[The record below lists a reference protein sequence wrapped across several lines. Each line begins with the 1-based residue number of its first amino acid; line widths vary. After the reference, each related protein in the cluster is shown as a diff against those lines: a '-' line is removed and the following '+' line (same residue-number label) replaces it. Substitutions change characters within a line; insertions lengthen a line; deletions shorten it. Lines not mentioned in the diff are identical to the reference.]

1 MTDRPVPLLD
11 LSQQHRALRQ
21 ELLSAFERVLDSGH
35 FILGGEVTAFEK
47 ELATALGAK
56 HAIAMSSGSDALLA
70 ALMAIPVGPGD
81 EVITT
86 AYSFFATAGCV
97 ARLGATPVF
106 VDVQPDTLNI
116 DPAQVEQKITPRTK
130 VIMPVHL
137 FGLPADMAELMA
149 SASEHGIVVLEDA
162 CQAIGARYHGRAI
175 GTIGHMAAF
184 SFFPS
189 KNLGGF
195 GDGGLI
201 TTEDDDRAGQLRML
215 RAHGSRVKYHHD
227 VIGGNFRLDALQ
239 AALLRVKVPHLASWT
254 AARRANAAR
263 YAALFVKAGVKE
275 IAIPPQPKD
284 RTHVFHQYVIRTA
297 RRDALRA
304 HLAERQIGTEVYYPV
319 PLHRQRC
326 FSSLE
331 YSEGSLPHS
340 ERACAE
346 TLALPIFPEMTE
358 AQQEAVVTAI
368 AEFYA
373 RAA

>member
-1 MTDRPVPLLD
+1 
-11 LSQQHRALRQ
+11 
-21 ELLSAFERVLDSGH
+21 
-35 FILGGEVTAFEK
+35 
-47 ELATALGAK
+47 
-56 HAIAMSSGSDALLA
+56 
-70 ALMAIPVGPGD
+70 
-81 EVITT
+81 
-86 AYSFFATAGCV
+86 
-97 ARLGATPVF
+97 
-106 VDVQPDTLNI
+106 
-116 DPAQVEQKITPRTK
+116 
-130 VIMPVHL
+130 
-137 FGLPADMAELMA
+137 
-149 SASEHGIVVLEDA
+149 
-162 CQAIGARYHGRAI
+162 
-175 GTIGHMAAF
+175 MAAF

-195 GDGGLI
+195 GDGGLL
-201 TTEDDDRAGQLRML
+201 TTEDDDRAIQLRVL

-263 YAALFVKAGVKE
+263 YAALFDEASLKE
-275 IAIPPQPKD
+275 IAIPQQAED
-284 RTHVFHQYVIRTA
+284 RTHVFHQYVIRTSQ
-297 RRDALRA
+297 RDALRA

-346 TLALPIFPEMTE
+346 ALALPIFPEMTE
-358 AQQEAVVTAI
+358 AQQGAVVTAI